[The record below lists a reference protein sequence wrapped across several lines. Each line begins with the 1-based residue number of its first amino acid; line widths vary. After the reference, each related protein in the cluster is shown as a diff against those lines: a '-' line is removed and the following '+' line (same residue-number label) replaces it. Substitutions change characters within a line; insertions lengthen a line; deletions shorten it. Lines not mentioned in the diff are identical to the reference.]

1 MKRAVQMVLRLIAA
15 GLMVIGGLNLL
26 LQFAG
31 RRKGLAPNLWV
42 CLLWGVLIALGVA
55 LFAKA
60 AALAS
65 QLTDD
70 FDE

>member
-1 MKRAVQMVLRLIAA
+1 MVLRFVAA

-31 RRKGLAPNLWV
+31 RRKGLTPNLWT
-42 CLLWGVLIALGVA
+42 CLLWAVLIALGVA
-55 LFAKA
+55 LFVKA
-60 AALAS
+60 SALAS
-65 QLTDD
+65 RLTDD